1 MGEYSVNI
9 PASLAVTPV
18 SSSDRPSS
26 DRFPG
31 RGEAGHGA
39 RPGKSDPASGRAA
52 ATALGEKL
60 DLDALAE
67 ELERYVPKD
76 FPAGRLQIDR
86 HEDSGMFV
94 YKTVDPATGEVLRQ
108 YPTDE
113 MLRYI
118 SYHRKSEGL
127 VVDDSV

>member
-1 MGEYSVNI
+1 MGEYSINI
-9 PASLAVTPV
+9 PASRAVTPFP
-18 SSSDRPSS
+18 SPDRPSPVRS
-26 DRFPG
+26 EATPG
-31 RGEAGHGA
+31 FGPERAQGGA
-39 RPGKSDPASGRAA
+39 MPGQTA
-52 ATALGEKL
+52 ATALGDKL
-60 DLDALAE
+60 GLDALAK

-76 FPAGRLQIDR
+76 FPAGRLQID
-86 HEDSGMFV
+86 HDEDSGMFV

-118 SYHRKSEGL
+118 SYHRSQEGL